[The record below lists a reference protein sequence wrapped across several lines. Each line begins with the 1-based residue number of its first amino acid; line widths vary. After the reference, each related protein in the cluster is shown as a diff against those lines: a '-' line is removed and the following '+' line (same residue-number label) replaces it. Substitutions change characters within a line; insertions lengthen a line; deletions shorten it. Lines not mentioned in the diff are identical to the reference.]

1 MGAYCKDSSSLKMN
15 KYTYMYMYTH
25 IHIWPLKYAPVGLF
39 VFKQR
44 WHILAKCPYVEAETC
59 PFITNAHKY
68 SLNQCM
74 HGGEG

>member
-39 VFKQR
+39 VFK
-44 WHILAKCPYVEAETC
+44 
-59 PFITNAHKY
+59 
-68 SLNQCM
+68 
-74 HGGEG
+74 